1 MLFSD
6 TFLNQNSY
14 KMQYF
19 KKLNNLLGWIIFL
32 IATSVYLLTLEPT
45 ASFWDCGEFIACS
58 AKLQVPHPPGTPFFL
73 LVNRMFAMLALEP
86 TQIAFMVNV
95 SSALCSGFT
104 ILFLFWSIS
113 LLAIKFFNQGKAD
126 FEPTKPQTHSIML
139 ASSVGALAYTFS
151 DSFWFSAVEAEVYAM
166 SSFLTGFIFWAMLK
180 WDTLQD
186 TQSEYR
192 WLLLIAYLIGLS
204 IGVHPLNLL
213 TIPALAMIYYFKK
226 WQKISLKG
234 SVYAILIGSGILLF
248 LIWLIPGLPTF
259 AKNIEVTFVNVLNLP
274 FNSGIIF
281 LIIAIVAGLTW
292 GIFYSIRKQKP
303 LLNTILLG
311 VSLVL
316 VGYASYGIILIRSA
330 YNPPIDENNPEDL
343 VSLISYLNREQYGSR
358 PLLFGPIYTE
368 KPEDYINT
376 TPIYTKDKEK
386 GKYVIYRYNREPKYG
401 DDARMMFFPRLYS
414 SDPYHVSLYERYLGL
429 EKGEQ
434 PSFFDNFRFFFT
446 YQLGHMY
453 WRYFGWNFIGRESD
467 IKDAGVLFLS
477 NDKDAPNYIKNNK
490 ARNRFFAIPF
500 ILGMLGLAFNIIRN
514 KQTAGMLGLLF
525 FLTGIAL
532 IIYLNSPPVE
542 PRERDYIYVGS
553 FYVFAIWIAFG
564 VLAIIELLETR
575 LSKGTQITYRNSL
588 SWGVA
593 TFAGLLCVALM
604 AWQGWDDHNRSNR
617 FYSVDSARN
626 LLSSC
631 EPNAILFTGG
641 DNDTFPLWYV
651 QEVEG
656 FRTDVRV
663 CNTSLLGTDW
673 YISQM
678 KQAAYDSDPLPISLK
693 EEHYRMGINDVVFIT
708 KHPFMPEKE
717 AKQLFEQGVEL
728 QQYMNLVVQNNKYT
742 QIPTSEEDVENFL
755 PSQKLILDI
764 SNDIDYIK
772 SAGFLP
778 KGADT
783 LLKYGM
789 YWQLPKNR
797 VDKDEFVILNI
808 IANNH
813 WRRPIYFAPK
823 LSDEDYVGLKD
834 YMQIEGLAYRLLPV
848 PVGLLAPKKEIFVN
862 ADLSYELIMKEK
874 KHNFKGKEIV
884 RKMYWRGLDNPR
896 VYHNEDYF
904 GFISQAREH
913 IYEVAKTL
921 IEEGKKEKAKEL
933 MLFSLKQI
941 PIESIPYDVYVAQL
955 VPLLYEVGET
965 NTADKLYK
973 QIMEEAKS
981 IIEYSNEHY
990 SLRNDFKMRQQ
1001 IFIFYQYAKDLQKI
1015 KPDEAV
1021 KCKNLYEKYARQ
1033 ISNESE

>member
-1 MLFSD
+1 
-6 TFLNQNSY
+6 
-14 KMQYF
+14 MQYF
-19 KKLNNLLGWIIFL
+19 KKLNNLFGWIIFL
-32 IATSVYLLTLEPT
+32 IATAVYLLTLEPT

-86 TQIAFMVNV
+86 SQIAFMVNV

-113 LLAIKFFNQGKAD
+113 LLAIKFFNQRKQD
-126 FEPTKPQTHSIML
+126 FEPTKAQTHSIML

-226 WQKISLKG
+226 ALKVTPEG
-234 SVYAILIGSGILLF
+234 IIYAIMAGSGILLF

-259 AKNIEVTFVNVLNLP
+259 AKSIEVFFVNVLGLP

-281 LIIAIVAGLTW
+281 LILLIVAGLTW
-292 GIFYSIRKQKP
+292 GILFAIKKQKP

-368 KPEDYINT
+368 KPVDYINT
-376 TPIYTKDKEK
+376 SPIYTKDKEK
-386 GKYVIYRYNREPKYG
+386 GKYVIYRYNREPKY
-401 DDARMMFFPRLYS
+401 DESARMMFFPRIYS

-429 EKGEQ
+429 EKGQ
-434 PSFFDNFRFFFT
+434 DPSFAHNIAFFFS

-467 IKDAGVLFLS
+467 IKDAGVLLFG
-477 NDKDAPNYIKNNK
+477 NDTDAPDYIKNNK
-490 ARNRFFAIPF
+490 ARNRFYGIPF

-514 KQTAGMLGLLF
+514 KQTAVMLGLLF

-553 FYVFAIWIAFG
+553 FYVFAIWIGFG
-564 VLAIIELLETR
+564 VLALIELIESL
-575 LSKGTQITYRNSL
+575 LVKKTQTSPSYQNPT

-593 TFAGLLCVALM
+593 SILGVLCVGLM
-604 AWQGWDDHNRSNR
+604 AWQGWDDHNRSHR
-617 FYSVDSARN
+617 YYSVDSARN

-693 EEHYRMGINDVVFIT
+693 EEHYRMGMNDVVFIT
-708 KHPFMPEKE
+708 KHPFMPDKE
-717 AKQLFEQGVEL
+717 AKELYEQGIEL
-728 QQYMNLVVQNNKYT
+728 QQYMNLVVQNNRYT

-755 PSQKLILDI
+755 PSRKLILDT
-764 SNDIDYIK
+764 SKDIDYIK

-778 KGADT
+778 NGADT

-789 YWQLPKNR
+789 YWELPKNKNR
-797 VDKDEFVILNI
+797 IDKDEFVILNI

-834 YMQIEGLAYRLLPV
+834 YMQVEGLAYRLLPV
-848 PVGLLAPKKEIFVN
+848 PVGLLAPNKEIFVN

-884 RKMYWRGLDNPR
+884 RKMYWRGLDNPK

-933 MLFSLKQI
+933 MLFSLKKI
-941 PIESIPYDVYVAQL
+941 PIESIPYDFYVAQL
-955 VPLLYEVGET
+955 VPLLYEVGE
-965 NTADKLYK
+965 NSLADSLYK
-973 QIMEEAKS
+973 HITEQAKVV
-981 IIEYSNEHY
+981 IDYAMDNYSP
-990 SLRNDFKMRQQ
+990 RNDFKMRQQ
-1001 IFIFYQYAKDLQKI
+1001 MFIFYQYSKDLQKI
-1015 KPDEAV
+1015 KPEEAA
-1021 KCKNLYEKYARQ
+1021 KCKGLYEKYARKL
-1033 ISNESE
+1033 SASTESELE

>member
-1 MLFSD
+1 MA
-6 TFLNQNSY
+6 
-14 KMQYF
+14 YF
-19 KKLNNLLGWIIFL
+19 KKLNNILGWIVFL

-73 LVNRMFAMLALEP
+73 LVNRMFAMLAP
-86 TQIAFMVNV
+86 DASQIAFMVNV

-113 LLAIKFFNQGKAD
+113 LLALKFFNQNQPN
-126 FEPTKPQTHSIML
+126 FEPTKAQTHSIMW
-139 ASSVGALAYTFS
+139 ASAVGALAYTFS

-180 WDTLQD
+180 WDRLQD
-186 TQSEYR
+186 IRAEYR

-213 TIPALAMIYYFKK
+213 TIPALSMIYYFKK
-226 WQKISLKG
+226 AQKITIEGTL
-234 SVYAILIGSGILLF
+234 YAILIGSGILLF

-259 AKNIEVTFVNVLNLP
+259 AKNVEVFFVNTLGLP

-281 LIIAIVAGLTW
+281 LILAIVAGLTW
-292 GIFYSIRKQKP
+292 GIWYSIQKQKP

-316 VGYASYGIILIRSA
+316 IGYASYGIILIRSS

-358 PLLFGPIYTE
+358 PLLFGPVYTE
-368 KPEDYINT
+368 KPADYVNVS
-376 TPIYTKDKEK
+376 PIYTKDKEK
-386 GKYVIYRYNREPKYG
+386 GKYVVYRYNREPKYE
-401 DDARMMFFPRLYS
+401 DDAHMMFFPRLYS

-429 EKGEQ
+429 EKGEN
-434 PSFFDNFRFFFT
+434 PSFLDNLRFFFT

-467 IKDAGVLFLS
+467 IKDAGVLLFG
-477 NDKDAPNYIKNNK
+477 NDTNAPDYIKNNK
-490 ARNRFFAIPF
+490 ARNRFFAVPF

-514 KQTAGMLGLLF
+514 KQTASMLGVLF

-532 IIYLNSPPVE
+532 VIYLNSPPVE

-553 FYVFAIWIAFG
+553 FYVFAIWIGFGMLALIELIETTFLQKQKQTPQLSALSYKNPVSWAVAGFLG
-564 VLAIIELLETR
+564 VL
-575 LSKGTQITYRNSL
+575 
-588 SWGVA
+588 
-593 TFAGLLCVALM
+593 CVFLM
-604 AWQGWDDHNRSNR
+604 AWQGWDDHNRSR
-617 FYSVDSARN
+617 RYYSVDSARN

-693 EEHYRMGINDVVFIT
+693 EEHYRMGINDVVFVT
-708 KHPFMPEKE
+708 MHPLMPKKE
-717 AKQLFEQGVEL
+717 AKQVFEEGVEL
-728 QQYMNLVVQNNKYT
+728 KQYMDLVVQNNKYT
-742 QIPTSEEDVENFL
+742 QIPASEEDVENFL
-755 PSQKLILDI
+755 PSKRLLLDN
-764 SNDIDYIK
+764 SKDIDYIK
-772 SAGFLP
+772 NAGFLP
-778 KGADT
+778 PGADT
-783 LLKYGM
+783 LLKYPM
-789 YWQLPKNR
+789 YWELPKNR

-808 IANNH
+808 IANNR

-834 YMQIEGLAYRLLPV
+834 YMQVEGLAYRLLPV
-848 PVGLLAPKKEIFVN
+848 PVGMFEKNKEFFVN
-862 ADLSYELIMKEK
+862 ADLSYELLMKEK
-874 KHNFKGKEIV
+874 KHTFKGKEIV
-884 RKMYWRGLDNPR
+884 RKMYWRNLDDSR
-896 VYHNEDYF
+896 VYYNEDYF

-913 IYEVAKTL
+913 IYEVAQTL
-921 IEEGKKEKAKEL
+921 IEQGKKEKAKEL
-933 MLFSLKQI
+933 MLFSLKTI
-941 PIESIPYDVYVAQL
+941 PIESVPYDVNVAQL
-955 VPLLYEVGET
+955 VPLLYEVGEN

-973 QIMEEAKS
+973 T
-981 IIEYSNEHY
+981 IIEQAKLTVEYALENY

-1001 IFIFYQYAKDLQKI
+1001 ILIFYQYAKDLTKY
-1015 KPDEAV
+1015 KPEEAK
-1021 KCKNLYEKYARQ
+1021 KCQELYKKYAQ
-1033 ISNESE
+1033 ILNGSQRDDE